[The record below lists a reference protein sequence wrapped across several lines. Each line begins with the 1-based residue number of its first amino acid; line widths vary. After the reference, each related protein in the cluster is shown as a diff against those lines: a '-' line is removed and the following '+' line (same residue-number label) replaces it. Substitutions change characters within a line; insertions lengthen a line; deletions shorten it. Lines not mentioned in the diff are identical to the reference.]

1 MLVKMGRKRSP
12 WATLIEMLIDLFTG
26 KWYSVS
32 LKTKHGLPY
41 DPAIPLM
48 GVYPNKAKTL
58 IQNDA
63 FWTLIQND
71 TLSISVFIIVLFTVA
86 KIQKQSKWM
95 DNDVYIYIYSMECYL
110 VIKRRKIWHL
120 QHGKTWR
127 VLCLVRWVRQRKILI
142 SLISHFFTSLFR
154 PNFPVPTSCPFSTV

>member
-63 FWTLIQND
+63 F
-71 TLSISVFIIVLFTVA
+71 
-86 KIQKQSKWM
+86 
-95 DNDVYIYIYSMECYL
+95 
-110 VIKRRKIWHL
+110 
-120 QHGKTWR
+120 
-127 VLCLVRWVRQRKILI
+127 
-142 SLISHFFTSLFR
+142 
-154 PNFPVPTSCPFSTV
+154 